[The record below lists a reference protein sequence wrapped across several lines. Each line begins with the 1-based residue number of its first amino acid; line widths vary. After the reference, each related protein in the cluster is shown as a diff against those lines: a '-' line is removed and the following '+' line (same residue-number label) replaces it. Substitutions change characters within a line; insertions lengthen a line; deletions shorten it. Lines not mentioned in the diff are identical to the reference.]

1 LIDSFKITDI
11 SLSEKS
17 FGKTLSTRLEC
28 FLGKPRDGLIG
39 RGRWRYWSK
48 SEEGDCSEPIC
59 DGSSGMSQVLNLE
72 TLDEKG
78 RLTSL
83 DEWPDQEAKEVV
95 VVPSRSSFLG
105 GQSNQITFDTNNSIG
120 D

>member
-1 LIDSFKITDI
+1 
-11 SLSEKS
+11 
-17 FGKTLSTRLEC
+17 
-28 FLGKPRDGLIG
+28 
-39 RGRWRYWSK
+39 
-48 SEEGDCSEPIC
+48 
-59 DGSSGMSQVLNLE
+59 MSQVLNLE